1 MTKYLLAWVPM
12 VIIAVA
18 NGALR
23 VTTFARVL
31 PETRAHQLSTATGVL
46 LIGAYIWVVIRL
58 WPPSTPRH
66 ALAIGGLW
74 VVLTVAFEFV
84 FGRLVMGNPWPRLLH
99 DYDLLAGRLWV
110 VFLAWLA
117 VAPWLFRRLQVTR

>member
-31 PETRAHQLSTATGVL
+31 PELRAHQLSTATGIVFM
-46 LIGAYIWVVIRL
+46 GAYIWLVIRL
-58 WPPSTPRH
+58 WPPATPRQ
-66 ALAIGGLW
+66 ALAVGGLW

-99 DYDLLAGRLWV
+99 DYDLLAGRLWL

-117 VAPWLFRRLQVTR
+117 AAPWLFLRLQGTR